1 VLLDVLDAR
10 GRRMARATGR
20 LVDGALPEATVRTMV
35 RRVMQPIERRFVP

>member
-1 VLLDVLDAR
+1 
-10 GRRMARATGR
+10 MARATGR